1 MKVRILLSSCVF
13 LLFMLLAGGSFSGSD
28 LKMFFWIFV
37 GILGFGLVWIII
49 QVIVESNNKQ
59 TRLDMIAKDEAENND
74 FDRSVSFGDDRCKF
88 YFDAEK
94 KQVMIMRVMTEGITK
109 YFVDNFEYSG
119 PEYCQI
125 FNPYFCFYDRENR
138 QMLAGNYVGT
148 PDYRV
153 KKIVAENKTKTIIPE
168 SYIPPRI
175 VSNVITK
182 GDGLSATTEIVW
194 TLVDENY
201 GLVTTV
207 RKGQISYV
215 SSYVAAENIQRKT
228 GTQSYVSDK
237 AIGNYHFIMDD
248 FFDVLVIVTP
258 TSHEVLKYSD
268 IIEVSYEENS
278 TKLYS
283 KSAMR
288 TVGGAVVG
296 SALMGEAGA
305 IVGGMSGD
313 LKSNLEIKTMQI
325 KLLLR
330 DTKRTSLVLEF
341 KDFDGVLKTKE
352 TAAQKLYEKFL
363 ENAKLAKDTL
373 SIIIDKAKTSAAP
386 AQQVEQISSVSPSGV
401 ADELAK
407 LAQLKAAGILTEE
420 EFNVQK
426 AKLLNS

>member
-1 MKVRILLSSCVF
+1 
-13 LLFMLLAGGSFSGSD
+13 
-28 LKMFFWIFV
+28 
-37 GILGFGLVWIII
+37 
-49 QVIVESNNKQ
+49 
-59 TRLDMIAKDEAENND
+59 
-74 FDRSVSFGDDRCKF
+74 
-88 YFDAEK
+88 
-94 KQVMIMRVMTEGITK
+94 
-109 YFVDNFEYSG
+109 
-119 PEYCQI
+119 
-125 FNPYFCFYDRENR
+125 
-138 QMLAGNYVGT
+138 
-148 PDYRV
+148 
-153 KKIVAENKTKTIIPE
+153 
-168 SYIPPRI
+168 
-175 VSNVITK
+175 
-182 GDGLSATTEIVW
+182 
-194 TLVDENY
+194 
-201 GLVTTV
+201 
-207 RKGQISYV
+207 
-215 SSYVAAENIQRKT
+215 
-228 GTQSYVSDK
+228 
-237 AIGNYHFIMDD
+237 MDD

-420 EFNVQK
+420 EFNAQK
-426 AKLLNS
+426 ARLLNS

>member
-37 GILGFGLVWIII
+37 GVLGFGLVWIII
-49 QVIVESNNKQ
+49 KAIVESNNKQ

-74 FDRSVSFGDDRCKF
+74 FDHSVSFGDDRCKF

-94 KQVMIMRVMTEGITK
+94 RQVMIMRVMTEGITK

-119 PEYCQI
+119 PEYCQV

-168 SYIPPRI
+168 SDIPPRI

-182 GDGLSATTEIVW
+182 GDGLPATTEIVW

-296 SALMGEAGA
+296 SALMGGAGA

-386 AQQVEQISSVSPSGV
+386 VQQVEQISSVSPSGV

-420 EFNVQK
+420 EFNAQK